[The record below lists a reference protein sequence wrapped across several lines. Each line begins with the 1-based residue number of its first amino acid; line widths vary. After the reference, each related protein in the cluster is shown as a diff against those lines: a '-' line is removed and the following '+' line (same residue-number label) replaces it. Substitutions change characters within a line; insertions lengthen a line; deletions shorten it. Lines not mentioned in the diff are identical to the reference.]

1 MCHQI
6 IRVDLWALW
15 ASDFDKEELDV
26 GGGKKEKSSYF
37 AASVSIK
44 AANQESG
51 VTCSVIPVINRR
63 NIPLIVLF
71 PLWTNL

>member
-1 MCHQI
+1 M
-6 IRVDLWALW
+6 
-15 ASDFDKEELDV
+15 
-26 GGGKKEKSSYF
+26 KKEKSSYF

-44 AANQESG
+44 AANQQSG

-71 PLWTNL
+71 PLRTNLQRINKIRTLLKK